1 MAVTPGFTQH
11 TISIVHV
18 HRVLLGARR
27 RAVDVDG
34 LLARAGI
41 SPALLGSPLSR
52 VTRDQYA
59 RLLAGLRHRLRD
71 ELWGLCP
78 TPLPVG
84 SFTQGCRL
92 MLGGRTLGGALG
104 LGLRHYRLLLR
115 DLVPRLTVQAGVAH
129 LSVAPRVPVDLALAY
144 AQRTFIFF
152 TYGLASWLVARR
164 LPLLGLEY
172 PAVVAAEFPDAGEV
186 MRAPVRGTP
195 GGAGWYVDARWLE
208 LPVVQ
213 TEESL
218 AEFLQ
223 HAPANLLVRYRESS
237 STTERIRRILR
248 GHLAGEMPSLE
259 DIGRALAMTP
269 QTLRR
274 RLREEGQGYRGI
286 KEGLRRDAAIEYL
299 ARPELTLPEIAERLG
314 FSESSTF
321 QRAFKQWTGVAPGEY
336 RQAHIARA

>member
-1 MAVTPGFTQH
+1 MAAPPDFTQH

-34 LLARAGI
+34 LLACAGI
-41 SPALLGSPLSR
+41 SSALLGSPLSR

-59 RLLAGLRHRLRD
+59 RLLGGLRHTLRD

-78 TPLPVG
+78 TPLPLG
-84 SFTQGCRL
+84 SFALGCRL
-92 MLGGRTLGGALG
+92 MLGGRMLGAALA

-115 DLVPRLTVQAGVAH
+115 DLVPRLVVQDGVAH

-152 TYGLASWLVARR
+152 AYGLASWLVARR

-186 MRAPVRGTP
+186 LRAPVRETR

-218 AEFLQ
+218 TEFLL

-237 STTERIRRILR
+237 SITERIRRILR
-248 GHLAGEMPSLE
+248 GHLSGEMPSLE
-259 DIGRALAMTP
+259 DIGRELAMTP

-274 RLREEGQGYRGI
+274 RLHEEGRGYRGI
-286 KEGLRRDAAIEYL
+286 KEALRRDAAIEYL
-299 ARPELTLPEIAERLG
+299 ARPELALPEIAERLG

-336 RQAHIARA
+336 RQAHIARP

>member
-1 MAVTPGFTQH
+1 MAAAGFTQH

-27 RAVDVDG
+27 RAIDVER

-41 SPALLGSPLSR
+41 SPALLASPLSR
-52 VTRDQYA
+52 VSQDQYA
-59 RLLAGLRHRLRD
+59 RLLAGLRRGLRD

-78 TPLPVG
+78 TPLPLG

-92 MLGGRTLGGALG
+92 MLGGRTLGAALA

-115 DLVPRLTVQAGVAH
+115 DLVPRLTVHDGAAH

-152 TYGLASWLVARR
+152 AHGLASWLVARR

-186 MRAPVRGTP
+186 LRAPVRGTP
-195 GGAGWYVDARWLE
+195 GGAGWYMDGRWLE

-213 TEESL
+213 TEDSL
-218 AEFLQ
+218 GEFLR

-248 GHLAGEMPSLE
+248 GHLAGELPSLA
-259 DIGRALAMTP
+259 DVGRELAMTP

-336 RQAHIARA
+336 RQARITRA

>member
-1 MAVTPGFTQH
+1 MAAQPGFTQH

-27 RAVDVDG
+27 RAVDLER

-59 RLLAGLRHRLRD
+59 RLLAGLRHTLRD

-78 TPLPVG
+78 TPLPLG
-84 SFTQGCRL
+84 SFTQGCHL
-92 MLGGRTLGGALG
+92 MLGGRTLGAALA

-115 DLVPRLTVQAGVAH
+115 DLVPRLTVQDGVAH

-186 MRAPVRGTP
+186 LRAPVRGTP
-195 GGAGWYVDARWLE
+195 GGSGWYVDARWLE

-218 AEFLQ
+218 AEFLRD
-223 HAPANLLVRYRESS
+223 APANLLVRYRESS

-248 GHLAGEMPSLE
+248 GHLAGELPSLE
-259 DIGRALAMTP
+259 DIGRELAMTP

-336 RQAHIARA
+336 RLAHITRA

>member
-1 MAVTPGFTQH
+1 MAAAGFTQH

-27 RAVDVDG
+27 RAIDVER

-41 SPALLGSPLSR
+41 SPALLASPLSR
-52 VTRDQYA
+52 VSQDQYA
-59 RLLAGLRHRLRD
+59 RLLASLRRGLRD

-78 TPLPVG
+78 TPLPLG

-92 MLGGRTLGGALG
+92 MLGGRTLGTALA

-115 DLVPRLTVQAGVAH
+115 DLVPRLTVHDGAAH

-152 TYGLASWLVARR
+152 AHGLASWLVARR

-186 MRAPVRGTP
+186 LRAPVRGTP
-195 GGAGWYVDARWLE
+195 GGAGWYMDGRWLE

-213 TEESL
+213 TEDSL
-218 AEFLQ
+218 GEFLR

-248 GHLAGEMPSLE
+248 GHLAGELPSLA
-259 DIGRALAMTP
+259 DIGRELAMTP

-336 RQAHIARA
+336 RQARITRA